1 MRKLSMI
8 VLPVLFIATS
18 VIGWGFHD
26 AMGGG
31 SPLLSIT
38 TRQSA
43 MNGARAMP
51 SSGAASIFLN
61 PAELSLLSGT
71 EFTASAAMVQW
82 KEYVYAD
89 MDFDYRDTGS
99 AGSGTVALGLDLSR
113 NMSAGLGITRVADFG
128 FNGSSSILK
137 ELAGGGWE
145 VETVQVLDSWGSLW
159 EAGAG
164 MSYSATRWLTL
175 GLSGGVRFGSGA
187 YTHRWDNADPDQ
199 PDDTTEVEWTST
211 EPFIHAGALI
221 PLDIGT
227 FGISGTNATE
237 RYNSILAVGF
247 QHDFE
252 LLGGSTM
259 GVEFDFHSP
268 EKKYT
273 DYTGMFYAHLA
284 EMIPN
289 VRSTYS
295 VGFNRAAQHHRTG
308 LCLGTGA
315 RIVFEDIDVNLSV
328 SWNSRSRTG
337 SIFPEPHLISV
348 DDSGTYYSAGIT
360 WRL

>member
-1 MRKLSMI
+1 MRKLLVI
-8 VLPVLFIATS
+8 ALPVLLIATS
-18 VIGWGFHD
+18 VVGWGFHD
-26 AMGGG
+26 AMGEG
-31 SPLLSIT
+31 SPMLSIS

-71 EFTASAAMVQW
+71 EFSAYVAMVQW
-82 KEYVYAD
+82 KAYAQGD
-89 MDFDYRDTGS
+89 LDFDYKDTGS
-99 AGSGTVALGLDLSR
+99 SGSGTVALGFDLSKDI
-113 NMSAGLGITRVADFG
+113 SAGLGMTRVADFG
-128 FNGSSSILK
+128 FNGASNIVK
-137 ELAGGGWE
+137 ELPGGGWE
-145 VETVQVLDSWGSLW
+145 VEAVQILDSWGSLW
-159 EAGAG
+159 EAGTG
-164 MSYSATRWLTL
+164 MSYSAADWLTL

-187 YTHRWDNADPDQ
+187 YTHRWDNTDPDQ
-199 PDDTTEVEWTST
+199 PDDTTEVEWSSAD
-211 EPFIHAGALI
+211 PFIHAGALI

-227 FGISGTNATE
+227 FGLSGTNATE
-237 RYNSILAVGF
+237 RFNSVVAVGF

-252 LLGGSTM
+252 ILSGSTI
-259 GVEFDFHSP
+259 GVEFDFHSL
-268 EKKYT
+268 EEKYT
-273 DYTGMFYAHLA
+273 DYTGVFYAHFA
-284 EMIPN
+284 EMIPR

-308 LCLGTGA
+308 LCLGTAA
-315 RIVFEDIDVNLSV
+315 RIAFEDFDVNLGV

-337 SIFPEPHLISV
+337 TIFPEPHLISV